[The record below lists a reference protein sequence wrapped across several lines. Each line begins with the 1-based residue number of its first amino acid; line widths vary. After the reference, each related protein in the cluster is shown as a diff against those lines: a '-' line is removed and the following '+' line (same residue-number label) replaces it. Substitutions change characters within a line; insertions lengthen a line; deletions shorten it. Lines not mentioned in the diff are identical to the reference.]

1 MDDYSA
7 LAQRIS
13 LNVREVRGCLLLSR
27 DGLVLG
33 AYPVGEEGDAKT
45 AWLRFCALGEPER
58 SFVEFT
64 DQVWAF
70 VHRGPYGAFA
80 VADVGVRP
88 GILVD
93 QLERLLMTA
102 DEERSRRDTLRVP
115 EATAAPSGKPRTS
128 LHPPAVKPPAPSERV
143 EASVATAP
151 EVLPAVADAV
161 PEAPPE
167 RRNSFPERKDSFLA
181 PQPVAD
187 PVPEALTVAEAD
199 AAAAAIGS
207 ADPGPIAGQMPAAAP
222 MPSEAPA
229 HAEPPSDLPH
239 QGTSHLGKEP
249 MKLVGGAGTPPE
261 EEVEVDR
268 VLLAKEFSG
277 LLQVDMGDDEAS
289 S

>member
-33 AYPVGEEGDAKT
+33 AYPDEEEGAAKS
-45 AWLRFCALGEPER
+45 AWLRFCAIGEPER

-80 VADVGVRP
+80 IADVGVRP

-93 QLERLLMTA
+93 QLEQLLMTA
-102 DEERSRRDTLRVP
+102 DEERARRDTLRVP
-115 EATAAPSGKPRTS
+115 EAASAPSGKPRTS
-128 LHPPAVKPPAPSERV
+128 LHPPTAKSPTNVEKV
-143 EASVATAP
+143 EAAVPAVP
-151 EVLPAVADAV
+151 EPTEAVADV
-161 PEAPPE
+161 PAEPREVRSFIPPKPQE
-167 RRNSFPERKDSFLA
+167 RDRGPGPSSA
-181 PQPVAD
+181 AAD
-187 PVPEALTVAEAD
+187 AIPEALTVAEAD
-199 AAAAAIGS
+199 AAAAAISGTR
-207 ADPGPIAGQMPAAAP
+207 P
-222 MPSEAPA
+222 MNAQEP
-229 HAEPPSDLPH
+229 AEPPH
-239 QGTSHLGKEP
+239 NGMSHLSKEP

>member
-33 AYPVGEEGDAKT
+33 AYPDDEEGIAKT
-45 AWLRFCALGEPER
+45 AWLRFCLLGEPER

-93 QLERLLMTA
+93 QLEQLLMTA

-115 EATAAPSGKPRTS
+115 EAATAPSGKPRTS
-128 LHPPAVKPPAPSERV
+128 LHPPVGKPQAPNERIEAAVSSAPDAAVPSVSEAAV
-143 EASVATAP
+143 EQPERSDGAFVRPGSVAP
-151 EVLPAVADAV
+151 EGSEPISSVGA
-161 PEAPPE
+161 
-167 RRNSFPERKDSFLA
+167 
-181 PQPVAD
+181 AD
-187 PVPEALTVAEAD
+187 PIPEALTVAEAN
-199 AAAAAIGS
+199 AAAAAIG
-207 ADPGPIAGQMPAAAP
+207 
-222 MPSEAPA
+222 APA
-229 HAEPPSDLPH
+229 SGPFAGPTAGHPERQPDPPQ

>member
-13 LNVREVRGCLLLSR
+13 LNVEEVRGCLLLSR

-33 AYPVGEEGDAKT
+33 AFPDGDETVAKS

-70 VHRGPYGAFA
+70 VHRGAYGAFA

-93 QLERLLMTA
+93 QLEQVLMSA
-102 DEERSRRDTLRVP
+102 DEGRARRETLRVP
-115 EATAAPSGKPRTS
+115 EAPTAPSGKPRS
-128 LHPPAVKPPAPSERV
+128 NLHPPVAKPPMVGQMSERSIGEMKREHVLERAEVPASAAEGDVSSPVVEALTAADVTAAV
-143 EASVATAP
+143 EASVATPVVEPIAP
-151 EVLPAVADAV
+151 SPVFGASGPSSSFV
-161 PEAPPE
+161 PPT
-167 RRNSFPERKDSFLA
+167 A
-181 PQPVAD
+181 PQ
-187 PVPEALTVAEAD
+187 
-199 AAAAAIGS
+199 G
-207 ADPGPIAGQMPAAAP
+207 
-222 MPSEAPA
+222 
-229 HAEPPSDLPH
+229 EP
-239 QGTSHLGKEP
+239 SHLGREP
-249 MKLVGGAGTPPE
+249 MKLVGGAGTPPEE

-277 LLQVDMGDDEAS
+277 LLQVEKGNDEAS
-289 S
+289 A